1 MTMDP
6 QLAAILCMVSMLV
19 IFLLGVPVAFAL
31 GFSTVIF
38 GTLAYG
44 PMALQKMA
52 MGTFSQFYNYSW
64 TPLPL
69 FVLMACVI
77 TETPM
82 GAQVYRV
89 ARNWV
94 AGLPGALISASILGE
109 AAVAGTVGVSG
120 AAIVAVGKV
129 AEPEL
134 MRYGYDRKLALGG
147 LTVGGVLGPLI
158 PPSTPMVIY
167 GVMASVSVG
176 HLFIAGLLPGI
187 ILAIMLA
194 VVPLIICWRN
204 PKLGPAAASVPWRE
218 RISSLKYV
226 WHVTLVM
233 LSIIGTIFF
242 GIATPTEAAGIG
254 SVVIIVIAVGVF
266 HLRWKG
272 LHRAIVEAAV
282 INTMMLLVIVAASF
296 FSYLLAS
303 AGVGNFLG
311 NLVTSMSLS
320 PFMVVVAIVILY
332 LILGCFLDSIS
343 ITVLTIPI
351 FAPLL
356 TSLGVDLVWFGVL
369 YVVTLEI
376 GLITPPMGVNL
387 FFMRNTFNINMIDL
401 LKGAIPFLIVVF
413 IFLIV
418 LLFVPQ
424 LALWLPALMSK

>member
-1 MTMDP
+1 
-6 QLAAILCMVSMLV
+6 
-19 IFLLGVPVAFAL
+19 
-31 GFSTVIF
+31 
-38 GTLAYG
+38 
-44 PMALQKMA
+44 
-52 MGTFSQFYNYSW
+52 MGTFSQFYSYSW

-94 AGLPGALISASILGE
+94 GGFPGALVSASILGE

-134 MRYGYDRKLALGG
+134 TKYGYDRKFALGG

-167 GVMASVSVG
+167 GVIASVSVG

-187 ILAIMLA
+187 VLAILLA
-194 VVPLIICWRN
+194 LVPIVVCWRN
-204 PKLGPAAASVPWRE
+204 PKLGPAADSVSWRE

-226 WHVTLVM
+226 WHVALVM
-233 LSIIGTIFF
+233 LSIIGSIFF

-254 SVVIIVIAVGVF
+254 AVVVLIIAVAVF
-266 HLRWKG
+266 RLRWKG
-272 LHRAIVEAAV
+272 LRRAIVEAAV
-282 INTMMLLVIVAASF
+282 INTMMLLIIVAANF

-303 AGVGNFLG
+303 AGVGDFLG
-311 NLVTSMSLS
+311 NLVTSLELS
-320 PFMVVVAIVILY
+320 PLMVVFAIVILY
-332 LILGCFLDSIS
+332 FILGCIFDSIS

-369 YVVTLEI
+369 YLVTLEI

-401 LKGAIPFLIVVF
+401 LKGALPFLVV
-413 IFLIV
+413 ILVFLVV
-418 LLFVPQ
+418 LLLVPQ
-424 LALWLPALMSK
+424 LSLWLPGLMSS

>member
-1 MTMDP
+1 MDP
-6 QLAAILCMVSMLV
+6 GLAAILTIVSMLV
-19 IFLLGVPVAFAL
+19 FFLLGVPIAFAL
-31 GFSTVIF
+31 GFSTVVF

-44 PMALQKMA
+44 PMALEKMS
-52 MGTFSQFYNYSW
+52 MGTFSQFYSYSW

-69 FVLMACVI
+69 FVLMACII

-134 MRYGYDRKLALGG
+134 ARYGYDRNLALGG

-176 HLFIAGLLPGI
+176 HLFIAGVVPGI
-187 ILAIMLA
+187 ILAVLLA
-194 VVPLIICWRN
+194 AVPLVICWRN
-204 PKLGPAAASVPWRE
+204 PKLGPPAASVPWRE

-226 WHVTLVM
+226 WHVALVM
-233 LSIIGTIFF
+233 VSIIGSIFF
-242 GIATPTEAAGIG
+242 GVATPTEAAGIG
-254 SVVIIVIAVGVF
+254 TVVIIVIAVAVF
-266 HLRWKG
+266 RLRWKG
-272 LHRAIVEAAV
+272 LYRAIVEAAV
-282 INTMMLLVIVAASF
+282 INAMMLLIIVAASF

-303 AGVGNFLG
+303 AGVGDFLG
-311 NLVTSMSLS
+311 SLVESVNFS
-320 PFMVVVAIVILY
+320 PVMVVAAITVMY
-332 LILGCFLDSIS
+332 LVLGCFFDAIS

-369 YVVTLEI
+369 YLITLEI

-387 FFMRNTFNINMIDL
+387 FFMRNTFNIKLGDL
-401 LKGAIPFLIVVF
+401 LRGAAPFLVVLF
-413 IFLIV
+413 LFLI
-418 LLFVPQ
+418 LILFVPQ
-424 LALWLPALMSK
+424 LSLWLPGLMG

>member
-1 MTMDP
+1 MDP
-6 QLAAILCMVSMLV
+6 QLAAILCVAFMLV
-19 IFLLGVPVAFAL
+19 IFLAGVPVAFAL

-44 PMALQKMA
+44 PMALEKMA

-94 AGLPGALISASILGE
+94 GSFPGALVSASIVGE
-109 AAVAGTVGVSG
+109 AMVAGTVGVSG

-134 MRYGYDRKLALGG
+134 ARYGYDKKMALGG
-147 LTVGGVLGPLI
+147 LTAGGVLGPLI

-187 ILAIMLA
+187 VLAILLA
-194 VVPLIICWRN
+194 LVPIVLCWRN
-204 PKLGPAAASVPWRE
+204 PKLGPAAESVSWRE
-218 RISSLKYV
+218 RISSLRYV
-226 WHVTLVM
+226 WHVALVM
-233 LSIIGTIFF
+233 ISIVGSIFF

-254 SVVIIVIAVGVF
+254 AVVILIIAVAVF
-266 HLRWKG
+266 RLRWKG
-272 LHRAIVEAAV
+272 LYRAIVEAAV
-282 INTMMLLVIVAASF
+282 INTMMLLIIVAANF

-303 AGVGNFLG
+303 AGVGDFLG
-311 NLVTSMSLS
+311 NLVSSLNMSPL
-320 PFMVVVAIVILY
+320 MVVAAIVVLY
-332 LILGCFLDSIS
+332 LILGCIFDSIS

-369 YVVTLEI
+369 YLVTLEI
-376 GLITPPMGVNL
+376 GLVTPPMGVNL
-387 FFMRNTFNINMIDL
+387 FFMRNTFNINMSDL
-401 LKGAIPFLIVVF
+401 LRGAIPFLIVLF
-413 IFLIV
+413 AFLIV
-418 LLFVPQ
+418 LLLVPQ
-424 LALWLPALMSK
+424 LSLWLPELMSR

>member
-1 MTMDP
+1 MEP
-6 QLAAILCMVSMLV
+6 WLATVLCIASML
-19 IFLLGVPVAFAL
+19 IFFLLGVPIAFAL

-52 MGTFSQFYNYSW
+52 MSTFSQFYSYSW

-77 TETPM
+77 TQTPM

-94 AGLPGALISASILGE
+94 AGFPGALISASIFGE

-120 AAIVAVGKV
+120 AAIIAVGKV

-134 MRYGYDRKLALGG
+134 TKYGYDRNLSLGG

-187 ILAIMLA
+187 LLAIMLA
-194 VVPLIICWRN
+194 AVPIIICWRN
-204 PKLGPAAASVPWRE
+204 PKLGPAATSVSWRE
-218 RISSLKYV
+218 RISSIKYV
-226 WHVTLVM
+226 WHVALVM
-233 LSIIGTIFF
+233 ITIIGSIFF
-242 GIATPTEAAGIG
+242 GVATPTEAAGIG
-254 SVVIIVIAVGVF
+254 SVAIIIIAVLVF
-266 HLRWKG
+266 RLRWKG
-272 LHRAIVEAAV
+272 LYQAFVEAAV
-282 INTMMLLVIVAASF
+282 INTMMLLIIVAASF

-303 AGVGNFLG
+303 AGVGDFLG
-311 NLVTSMSLS
+311 NLITSLKLS
-320 PFMVVVAIVILY
+320 PIMVVVAVCILY
-332 LILGCFLDSIS
+332 LILGCFFDSIT

-356 TSLGVDLVWFGVL
+356 TSMGVDLVWFGVL

-376 GLITPPMGVNL
+376 GLITPPMGINL
-387 FFMRNTFNINMIDL
+387 FFMRNTFGISMSDL
-401 LKGAIPFLIVVF
+401 LRGTAPFLVAVFLFLIV
-413 IFLIV
+413 I
-418 LLFVPQ
+418 LFVPQ
-424 LALWLPALMSK
+424 LSLWLPRLMSS